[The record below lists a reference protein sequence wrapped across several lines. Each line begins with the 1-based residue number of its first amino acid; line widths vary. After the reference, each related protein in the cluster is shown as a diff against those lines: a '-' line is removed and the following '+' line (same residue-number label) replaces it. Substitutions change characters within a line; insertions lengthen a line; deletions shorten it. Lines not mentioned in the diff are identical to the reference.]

1 MWANLLLV
9 IYCGLIV
16 AASLTGGFL
25 PRLMRLS
32 HGGMQ
37 LLMSGVGGFML
48 CVAVLQMLPHAI
60 GELGN
65 VDRAMLAALVG
76 LLTMFLLIR
85 VFHVHAHEHGDP
97 NLLAADHTD
106 CGHDHDHHH
115 HHDHGHAHDHHHEA
129 APATHKY
136 SWVGLATGLA
146 LHTLIDGL
154 ALGAAVAAERQYAE
168 GWGLL
173 AVGPFL
179 AICLHK
185 PLDALSITSVMA
197 AGKWSSSAVVIAN
210 VLFAVMCPLGAL
222 LFVFGVERF
231 LEQQH
236 VIVGLAL
243 AFAAGVFLCISLAD
257 LLPEVSFH
265 SHDRIPL
272 TIALILG
279 VALAWGT
286 GFLESG
292 HSHSHAQGSSV
303 SP

>member
-1 MWANLLLV
+1 MWANVLLFL
-9 IYCGLIV
+9 YCGLIV
-16 AASLTGGFL
+16 VASLTGGFL

-32 HGGMQ
+32 HRGMQ

-48 CVAVLQMLPHAI
+48 CVAVLHMLPHAI
-60 GELGN
+60 GELRN
-65 VDRAMLAALVG
+65 ADRAMVAALAG

-97 NLLAADHTD
+97 NLLAEDHTD

-115 HHDHGHAHDHHHEA
+115 AHTHHEHSHGHAHRQG
-129 APATHKY
+129 PATHQY
-136 SWVGLATGLA
+136 SWVGLAIGLA

-154 ALGAAVAAERQYAE
+154 ALGAAVSAERGHVE
-168 GWGLL
+168 GWELL
-173 AVGPFL
+173 ALGPFL

-197 AGKWSSSAVVIAN
+197 AGKWSNSAVVVAN

-222 LFVFGVERF
+222 AFVFGVERY

-236 VIVGLAL
+236 LVVGLAL

-272 TIALILG
+272 TTALLLG
-279 VALAWGT
+279 VALAWAT
-286 GFLESG
+286 GFLEAG
-292 HSHSHAQGSSV
+292 H
-303 SP
+303 